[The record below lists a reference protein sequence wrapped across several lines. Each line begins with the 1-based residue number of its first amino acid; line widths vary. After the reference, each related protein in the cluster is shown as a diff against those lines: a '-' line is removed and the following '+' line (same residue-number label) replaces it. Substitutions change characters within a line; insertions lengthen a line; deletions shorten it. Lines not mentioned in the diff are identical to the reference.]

1 MQDNNHSHSSGER
14 VKAVSPEDILAARGI
29 RPTAVRLLILNEMMS
44 FSDTFS
50 LNDLEERLETV
61 DKSSIFRT
69 LEVFTSGHII
79 HEIDDGSGSRKYC
92 VCHNDHNCEAE
103 ELHCHFYCEKCQK
116 TYCLDNILIPPV
128 KCPEGFEIHQV
139 EYIMKGIC
147 PTCSRNGRDIG

>member
-1 MQDNNHSHSSGER
+1 MENNHTGTSG
-14 VKAVSPEDILAARGI
+14 KAIRTVSPEDLMTARGI
-29 RPTAVRLLILNEMMS
+29 RPTAVRLLILNAMMS

-69 LEVFTSGHII
+69 LEAFTSGHII

-92 VCHNDHNCEAE
+92 VCHNDHDCGTE
-103 ELHCHFYCEKCQK
+103 ELHCHFYCAKCHK

-147 PTCSRNGRDIG
+147 PACSRNGRDRG